1 MRKKSFSGFVSFYKW
16 HIIFTLI
23 VFICLSFMG
32 GKFFSKVE
40 GDLRIGYSATV
51 HMNAQTFSDMKG
63 EFELLIRD
71 ANGDEDKKASV
82 ETFASENI
90 EDVINSLKSN
100 IKSDKF
106 DIYIADKE
114 AFEAIEDKSVFADS
128 KRYFIA
134 ENSRLDTLKD
144 KDGRIFAVSLRDNSL
159 AKACGISEN
168 ENLYI
173 AAAKDKGSGE
183 STHRKNGMNISG
195 YIIENRNKYNMN

>member
-1 MRKKSFSGFVSFYKW
+1 
-16 HIIFTLI
+16 
-23 VFICLSFMG
+23 MG

-71 ANGDEDKKASV
+71 ANGDEDKNASV

-100 IKSDKF
+100 IKSDRF

-144 KDGRIFAVSLRDNSL
+144 KDGRVFAVSLRDNSL

-173 AAAKDKGSGE
+173 AAAKDKGSVE

>member
-1 MRKKSFSGFVSFYKW
+1 MRRRTFRDFVSFYKW
-16 HIIFTLI
+16 HLIFIAI

-32 GKFFSKVE
+32 GRFFSKVE
-40 GDLRIGYSATV
+40 GDLRISYSATE

-71 ANGDEDKKASV
+71 ANGDGDKKASV
-82 ETFASENI
+82 ETFATENI
-90 EDVINSLKSN
+90 DDVITSLKKN
-100 IKSDKF
+100 ITSDKF

-114 AFEAIEDKSVFADS
+114 AFEAIGDKSVFADS

-134 ENSRLDTLKD
+134 ENSKIDTLSD
-144 KDGRIFAVSLRDNSL
+144 ENGRIYAVSLRGNSL

-173 AAAKDKGSGE
+173 AAAKDKGE
-183 STHRKNGMNISG
+183 VETTHRKNGMNISG